1 MSNRNTDMKFPK
13 NGNSYAV
20 AGSKCQTNGIVDY
33 GVIGEKGENGPNLTL
48 DEIDHITTKFA
59 VTNLKIKMDNRPFKW
74 ILKKYIMPDGTI
86 NWDELGFCSG
96 INPDRKGA
104 FVISAQLM
112 YDYLTSSN
120 ALMTICGVNLDTIMV
135 PLIRKV
141 IEDSECTLEAPD
153 KFYDYCVNFIRA
165 NAPHYENIRNKI
177 KGESVD
183 FEAQITFD
191 LAKNVL
197 EILKNGLE

>member
-13 NGNSYAV
+13 NVNSYDV
-20 AGSKCQTNGIVDY
+20 AGSKCQNNGIVDY
-33 GVIGEKGENGPNLTL
+33 GLIGEEGENGL
-48 DEIDHITTKFA
+48 DHITTKFA

-86 NWDELGFCSG
+86 DWDGLGFCSG
-96 INPDRKGA
+96 INPDRKEA
-104 FVISAQLM
+104 FVMSAQLM

-153 KFYDYCVNFIRA
+153 KFYDYCANFIRA

-197 EILKNGLE
+197 GILKNGFE